1 MIYAKG
7 TTCFIHE
14 KASDT
19 PLIYDISRESII
31 ETNNEDTIDQCLH

>member
-1 MIYAKG
+1 MQRVLHVLYTK
-7 TTCFIHE
+7 

-19 PLIYDISRESII
+19 PLIYDISLESII

>member
-1 MIYAKG
+1 MQKVQHVLYMK
-7 TTCFIHE
+7 